1 MSSPVSK
8 AKQPSIHA
16 FFSGAS
22 KKKPAAGAGKEEKA
36 KQDQVQLGT
45 KRSEPDC
52 ETADDTNKDQVWFIR
67 LLDVLS
73 SPVIPSIAD

>member
-22 KKKPAAGAGKEEKA
+22 KKKAAAGAGKEEKA
-36 KQDQVQLGT
+36 KQDQLQLI
-45 KRSEPDC
+45 C
-52 ETADDTNKDQVWFIR
+52 